1 MKRLVRYFLL
11 VLGNPSLR
19 LGFVTFVGVVF
30 NLAYVAFD
38 LSLGI
43 LYKNA
48 WFVTVAGFYLF
59 IVSLRFRV
67 LGMERV
73 RDEGARA
80 SILAIFIPMT
90 GMMLYTAFLGEQR
103 EYPAFALTVFLVYAF
118 VGVLRAIIGLFI
130 IRPGARARL
139 SHSIRLTLA
148 LLSIFN
154 LQTACFSF
162 INVDP
167 SLQRSLLALT
177 ASAVSLSM
185 LAICRCE
192 EGKGI

>member
-1 MKRLVRYFLL
+1 MKRLVRYFALIL
-11 VLGNPSLR
+11 RDPSLR
-19 LGFVTFVGVVF
+19 LGFATFVGVIF

-38 LSLGI
+38 LAFGI

-67 LGMERV
+67 LGMERE
-73 RDEGARA
+73 RDEGTVA
-80 SILAIFIPMT
+80 SLLAIFIPMT
-90 GMMLYTAFLGEQR
+90 GMMLYTAYFGEQR
-103 EYPAFALTVFLVYAF
+103 EYPRLVLMVFLVYALVGMIRAF
-118 VGVLRAIIGLFI
+118 VGLFL
-130 IRPGARARL
+130 IRRGGRERL

-162 INVDP
+162 IKLDP

-177 ASAVSLSM
+177 ASLVSLSM
-185 LAICRCE
+185 LSICRSE
-192 EGKGI
+192 EGKGL